1 MAKHSK
7 HGRNKVKCQ
16 AYRANDTRAK
26 NKARKLLRILKGFR
40 KVTS

>member
-16 AYRANDTRAK
+16 AYRATGRREQ
-26 NKARKLLRILKGFR
+26 NKAHKLLRILKGFR
-40 KVTS
+40 KVAS